1 MSHWDQWWEAT
12 ERKELLV
19 QQCSRCGHRQ
29 HYPRAVCLE
38 CGSDRLDWVKASG
51 RAVIHSF
58 TVSHRSPDPERFPP
72 PYVVA
77 LVDLDEGPRMLTRIL
92 CEDFD
97 RLRCDQPVSLT
108 WVPYEDGRHL
118 PVFEPIEKENEQ

>member
-1 MSHWDQWWEAT
+1 
-12 ERKELLV
+12 V
-19 QQCSRCGHRQ
+19 G
-29 HYPRAVCLE
+29 
-38 CGSDRLDWVKASG
+38 WVKASG

-108 WVPYEDGRHL
+108 WIPYEDGRHL